1 MFQRSN
7 TCVGLEK
14 ILTLQLKPNE
24 MVGITVNE
32 FNKVTAVEPNS
43 PASKAGLHA
52 GDLILAVDD
61 VDCTEGMAAAKLW
74 KEGAGRAVR
83 KLRII
88 ADANLDGSTAGGA
101 IPRRV
106 TVQSGTGQSGNET
119 RGKAL
124 VAAMGTDAA
133 SKRTPVVSFR
143 SDPPGQPRSA
153 RVADEDGSERPK
165 QKRRPPPSAFGEA
178 VNGVLGT
185 ALDDQLLASHPDA
198 VELIAA
204 GVPREEVLQG
214 LRPRQSLRGVQQ
226 GEQATAPATAP
237 STASSVDGAQPRQRF
252 SIFHA

>member
-1 MFQRSN
+1 
-7 TCVGLEK
+7 
-14 ILTLQLKPNE
+14 
-24 MVGITVNE
+24 
-32 FNKVTAVEPNS
+32 
-43 PASKAGLHA
+43 
-52 GDLILAVDD
+52 
-61 VDCTEGMAAAKLW
+61 
-74 KEGAGRAVR
+74 
-83 KLRII
+83 
-88 ADANLDGSTAGGA
+88 
-101 IPRRV
+101 
-106 TVQSGTGQSGNET
+106 
-119 RGKAL
+119 
-124 VAAMGTDAA
+124 MGTDAA